1 MKQSLQLRNIFV
13 LILFLFGVQTSIFSQ
28 PFVQVIQPTEANIFW
43 EFGSTKLI
51 SWNSNFIQPV
61 KIELYKNNVL
71 HSTIAASV
79 SGSTYPWA
87 ITDPLILP
95 GSDYKVR
102 VSSTV
107 NNAFYAE
114 SSNNFSIVVSL
125 PTSYIHVEQPNI
137 PGINWIKGTTNLI
150 SWTDEV
156 PGPVNIELRST
167 VPFVLASDNASNYG
181 GVWLHGDN
189 EGSGFGPWSISTGT
203 DAFSGVGEVFI
214 GDPALGGITGGMDNP
229 SFGLKSYSNPQD
241 VSNFAIADRA
251 FTSPLEVESTFSID
265 WGIKW
270 ANGSDPF
277 TGEKGIK
284 LYTGGVGGTEIIDIK
299 MVNTAV
305 ITINGSPMF
314 NNLGTDYMTLNFEYV
329 SDNNLRVYGTG
340 RDGSE
345 TFDQLIPVA
354 GAPDALRLYSN
365 GQSDASWQNRVP
377 YFNNLKITT
386 PKMLIA
392 SNVVGST
399 YPWNISSGY
408 PLGTNV
414 FKIRVISAADELLM
428 DESDNFFSIS
438 VAESGGTIE
447 VLQPSVFGIT
457 WLRGSSYLIS
467 WIDDVSGT
475 VKIQL
480 VKNGVVN
487 PTPIA
492 SNVVGST
499 YVWTIPGG
507 TTLGSDYKIRVSST
521 LNGAVLDESNFDF
534 AIADANPDALITV
547 LQPSVFGITWIRGT
561 SNLISWNDNVAGP
574 VNIELWKGGFY
585 HATLETSVIGSTWVW
600 NIPAL
605 TYPVGTD
612 YRIRIYGNSNSVYGE
627 SDYDFEL
634 ADYPTGGTID
644 VLQPSVSGIKWLRG
658 SAYLI
663 SWLPDFVAGPV
674 NIELW
679 KGGFYL
685 ATLETGVLG
694 STWVWNI
701 PALTYPVGTDYR
713 IRVYGNNNSVYGE
726 SDYDFE
732 LADSPGGNIT
742 VLQPNGGEFLYR
754 GTAYLISWIDDIP
767 EAVNIELL
775 EYDNFDVLQN
785 TTPVAS
791 NVIGS
796 THIWNI
802 SMLTPTSGYYKIR
815 VFSSVN
821 GFTQDFSNGYF
832 SILDLPLTFSVYPN
846 PARDVF
852 SVKFDESANETFTVQ
867 LTDRFNMLIFNK
879 VVNGAELKEFQISTA
894 ELHNGVY
901 FLTITS
907 EKTRTT
913 QKVMVQR

>member
-1 MKQSLQLRNIFV
+1 MKQLLPLKSFVFLIF
-13 LILFLFGVQTSIFSQ
+13 LLFALNGNLSSQ
-28 PFVQVIQPTEANIFW
+28 PFVQVLQPSEATIFW
-43 EFGSTKLI
+43 EFGTTKLI
-51 SWNSNFIQPV
+51 SWNSNFMQPV

-71 HSTIAASV
+71 HSTIATSV

-107 NNAFYAE
+107 NNALYAE
-114 SSNNFSIVVSL
+114 SANNFSIVVSL
-125 PTSYIHVEQPNI
+125 PSSYIHVEQPNI
-137 PGINWIKGTTNLI
+137 PGINWIKGSTNLI
-150 SWTDEV
+150 SWTDDV

-181 GVWLHGDN
+181 GVWAHGDN
-189 EGSGFGPWSISTGT
+189 EGSGFGAWSISTGN
-203 DAFSGVGEVFI
+203 DGFSGVGEVFI
-214 GDPALGGITGGMDNP
+214 DDPTLGGITGMDNP
-229 SFGLKSYSNPQD
+229 SFGLKSYSDPQD
-241 VSNFAIADRA
+241 ISNFATADRA
-251 FTSPLEVESTFSID
+251 FASPLEVESTFSID

-270 ANGSDPF
+270 ANGPDAF
-277 TGEKGIK
+277 TGEKGFK
-284 LYTGGVGGTEIIDIK
+284 LYTGGVGGTQIIDIK

-305 ITINGSPMF
+305 ITINGNPMY
-314 NNLGTDYMTLNFEYV
+314 NNLGTNYMTLNFEYV

-345 TFDQLIPVA
+345 TFDQVIPVA

-438 VAESGGTIE
+438 LTESGRTIE
-447 VLQPSVFGIT
+447 VLQPSVNGIT

-507 TTLGSDYKIRVSST
+507 TTIGSDYKIRVSST
-521 LNGAVLDESNFDF
+521 LNGAILDESDFDF
-534 AIADANPDALITV
+534 AIADVNPDALITV

-561 SNLISWNDNVAGP
+561 SNLISWNDNIAGP
-574 VNIELWKGGFY
+574 VNIELWKGGFH
-585 HATLETSVIGSTWVW
+585 HATLETGVMGSTWVW

-605 TYPVGTD
+605 TYAVG
-612 YRIRIYGNSNSVYGE
+612 
-627 SDYDFEL
+627 SDYKIRVVASNGGVSDQSDYNFAL
-634 ADYPTGGTID
+634 ADFPTGGTIE
-644 VLQPSVSGIKWLRG
+644 VLQPNVSGIKWLRG
-658 SAYLI
+658 SSYVI
-663 SWLPDFVAGPV
+663 SWLPDFLSGLS
-674 NIELW
+674 NIQLW
-679 KGGFYL
+679 KNNAFH
-685 ATLETGVLG
+685 ATLASGVEG
-694 STWVWNI
+694 TTWVWNI
-701 PALTYPVGTDYR
+701 PALTYPLGTDYK
-713 IRVYGNNNSVYGE
+713 IRVYTNNNTVYGE
-726 SDYDFE
+726 SDFNFE
-732 LADSPGGNIT
+732 LADSPGGTIE
-742 VLQPNGGEFLYR
+742 VLQPNGGEFLYKN
-754 GTAYLISWIDDIP
+754 TAYLISWIDDIP

-775 EYDNFDVLQN
+775 RYSFGDVLED
-785 TTPVAS
+785 TYPITSGA
-791 NVIGS
+791 IGT
-796 THIWNI
+796 THIWNV
-802 SMLTPTSGYYKIR
+802 SNLLPTSSYYKIR
-815 VFSSVN
+815 VFSSAL
-821 GFTQDFSNGYF
+821 GTIQDFSNNYF
-832 SILDLPLTFSVYPN
+832 TISDLPLTFSVYPN
-846 PARDVF
+846 PAKDV
-852 SVKFDESANETFTVQ
+852 VNIKFDELANETFTVE
-867 LTDRFNMLIFNK
+867 LTDRFNLLAATPRTIDAASM
-879 VVNGAELKEFQISTA
+879 KEMAIYTA
-894 ELHNGVY
+894 ELPNGIY

-907 EKTRTT
+907 GKTRST
-913 QKVMVQR
+913 QKVMIQR